1 MNNFELL
8 FVSLL
13 VVTWMSYGI
22 HVIKEFIRNH
32 VDQEKGNDTT
42 EFKKAK
48 SIQTNY
54 NESRKWLETCNEC

>member
-1 MNNFELL
+1 MNNIEIL

-13 VVTWMSYGI
+13 VVTWLSYGM

-32 VDQEKGNDTT
+32 IDQEKGNDTT
-42 EFKKAK
+42 KLEKTK

-54 NESRKWLETCNEC
+54 IQSCKWLETCNEC

>member
-13 VVTWMSYGI
+13 VVTWAAYGM

-32 VDQEKGNDTT
+32 ID
-42 EFKKAK
+42 
-48 SIQTNY
+48 
-54 NESRKWLETCNEC
+54 